1 MKTLKQ
7 RAFVL
12 GQSSNKAKT
21 SFQELEQSALQ
32 FAGSWLMDE
41 ILLD

>member
-1 MKTLKQ
+1 MST
-7 RAFVL
+7 FVL
-12 GQSSNKAKT
+12 VQPLNKT
-21 SFQELEQSALQ
+21 EISFQELEQSTLQ